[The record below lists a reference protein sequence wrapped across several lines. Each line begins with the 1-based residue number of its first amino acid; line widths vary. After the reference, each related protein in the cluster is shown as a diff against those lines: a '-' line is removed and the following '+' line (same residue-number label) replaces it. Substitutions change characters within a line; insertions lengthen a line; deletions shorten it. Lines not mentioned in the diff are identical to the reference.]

1 MATVTE
7 GTMANKKDYHI
18 EQEEQEVDITTVI
31 DDMFNGLIRFWWL
44 VLIIISVCASL
55 FYFRARRVY
64 VPSYSAYTTFTVNT
78 VQAYEYNANSYN
90 RTAASQIG
98 KVFPYILTSDVLN
111 ELVAEDLGTASVE
124 GTIKATVVNKTN
136 LVTLTVVSNDARKA
150 YDILQSVI
158 RNYPQVSEYVLG
170 DISLNRLDESGL
182 PQAPTNPPAFL
193 KDARKGVLVGV
204 AVSFLFLFFYAVTR
218 MTVRSEDDLRKV
230 FSIECLGSVPAA
242 KFKRRN
248 KGQVQSDRVVM
259 DSKGIPS
266 IFIESL
272 RTIRT
277 RVEKSARENDI
288 KTFLVSSAIPSEG
301 KSTIAVNLAMS
312 LVHKERS
319 VILMDC
325 DMRNPSIAQTL
336 GIRPGRKQVYDLLT
350 GNAQIEEV
358 IQLYKDNPKFMVIP
372 GKGTASNT
380 AEVINSPVARELFKK
395 LRTMADYVIIDTPP
409 SAVVSDA
416 AQIARYVDGAVFV
429 VRQDQAKMDILQE
442 GMEMFSGTGVHM
454 MGSILNNAVAGITSY
469 GYGYGYGYGHYG
481 YGKYGSYG
489 HYGRYGGHYNDYYGD
504 GYGGYYEGDENEE
517 DADEQNQSAQEDMEN
532 DQ

>member
-1 MATVTE
+1 MAIVTAME
-7 GTMANKKDYHI
+7 AAMTNKKDYNI
-18 EQEEQEVDITTVI
+18 EQEEQEVDITRII
-31 DDMFNGLIRFWWL
+31 DDMFNGLVRFWWL
-44 VLIIISVCASL
+44 MLIIISVCASM
-55 FYFRARRVY
+55 FYYQARRNY

-98 KVFPYILTSDVLN
+98 KVFPYLLTSDVLQ
-111 ELVAEDLGTASVE
+111 ELVAEDLGTETVE
-124 GTIKATVVNKTN
+124 GTITATVVNKTN
-136 LVTLTVVSNDARKA
+136 LVTLTVVSNDAQKA

-170 DISLNRLDESGL
+170 DVRLNRLDESGL
-182 PQAPTNPPAFL
+182 PVFPTNPPALL
-193 KDARKGVLVGV
+193 KEARKGIIAGIILCFV
-204 AVSFLFLFFYAVTR
+204 FLFFYAVTR

-230 FSIECLGSVPAA
+230 FSLECLGSVPAA

-248 KGQVQSDRVVM
+248 KGQVQAGRIVM

-272 RTIRT
+272 RTVRT
-277 RVEKSARENDI
+277 RVEKCARDNQI
-288 KTFLVSSAIPSEG
+288 KTILVSSAIPSEG

-336 GIRPGRKQVYDLLT
+336 GVRTGEKSVYDLLT
-350 GNAQIEEV
+350 GNAQIEDV
-358 IQLYKDNPKFMVIP
+358 MVLYKDNPKFMVIP
-372 GKGTASNT
+372 GKGAVANT
-380 AEVINSPVARELFKK
+380 AEAINAPTARELFKK
-395 LRTMADYVIIDTPP
+395 LGEMADYVIIDTPP

-416 AQIARYVDGAVFV
+416 SQIARYVDGAIFV
-429 VRQDQAKMDILQE
+429 VRQDQAKMDVLQE

-454 MGSILNNAVAGITSY
+454 MGSVLNNAVAGITSY

-481 YGKYGSYG
+481 YGKYSSYG
-489 HYGRYGGHYNDYYGD
+489 HYGGHYGDYYGD
-504 GYGGYYEGDENEE
+504 GYGGYYEGDEE
-517 DADEQNQSAQEDMEN
+517 DEAEQPQSSPDSNDMEGGL
-532 DQ
+532 